1 MSLKVRL
8 IAVLCAFV
16 IVALAATDAITYT
29 SFRSYAVGQLDQQLV
44 RSANLVA
51 QNLGFSNPFGGPR
64 SDIANE
70 VVTPGTL
77 ATELAPS
84 GQRLLPW
91 TSFGSTAQS
100 SLILPASLA
109 GLAATNAGGAP
120 VYRTVPSTVG
130 TSYRVL
136 EASLNNG
143 NVLAE
148 AIPLAGTDAA
158 LHHLLALELLVS
170 GAVLIALA
178 LAAWLIIRISLRPLQ
193 KMADTAGEIAAGDL
207 SQRVEET
214 DNRTE
219 VGRLGRA
226 LNVMLG
232 RIEIAFRE
240 REASEARLR
249 RFVADASHELRTPLT
264 SIRGYAELFQH
275 GLADRP
281 ADLDTAMR
289 RIDSESTRMAG
300 LVDDLLL
307 LARLDQGRPLERE
320 PVDLTTL
327 VADAAQDARA
337 VDPSRTVTCEAPPE
351 CVIIGDEGRLRQ
363 LLGNLVSN
371 ALAYT
376 PAGSPLEVIAMLEH
390 LHGPHVP
397 GPRCSWSTTATGSR
411 PKPLPTCSN
420 ASGDRTPPASV
431 PTVGP
436 GWGSRSW
443 RLLPMPTVDTS
454 RSRTPPAAAPPS
466 SSSCRPS
473 PDRDRALGAPTR
485 CPPASSPPTAQ
496 ARPTA
501 ARSSPARRPETRPGS
516 PVRHVRTEECLPTD
530 PAWFP
535 QRPAGHR
542 RRYRHDWLRPLHPA
556 PARISMSG
564 GPRRSRAGRDRRC

>member
-1 MSLKVRL
+1 LDTCSARRATDENVLSRVALRGQQRHLGLLVSLKVRL

-16 IVALAATDAITYT
+16 IVALVTTDAITYA
-29 SFRSYAVGQLDQQLV
+29 SFRSYAVGQLDQQLF

-51 QNLGFSNPFGGPR
+51 RNLGFSNPLGGPG
-64 SDIANE
+64 SEFENQA
-70 VVTPGTL
+70 VTPGTL
-77 ATELAPS
+77 ATELSPS

-91 TSFGSTAQS
+91 TSFSATAQS
-100 SLILPASLA
+100 SPLLPASLA
-109 GLAATNAGGAP
+109 SLAADASGGAP
-120 VYRTVPSTVG
+120 VYRTVPG
-130 TSYRVL
+130 TGNIDSYRVL
-136 EASLNNG
+136 EASLTNG
-143 NVLAE
+143 NVLVE
-148 AIPLAGTDAA
+148 AIPLTGTDGA
-158 LHHLLALELLVS
+158 LHRLLELELLVS

-178 LAAWLIIRISLRPLQ
+178 AAAWLVIRLSLRPLQ

-207 SQRVEET
+207 SQRVGET

-232 RIEIAFRE
+232 RIETAFRE

-337 VDPSRTVTCEAPPE
+337 IDPSRTVTREAPPS
-351 CVIIGDEGRLRQ
+351 CLIIGDEGRLRQ

-376 PAGSPLEVIAMLEH
+376 PDGSPLEIIAVLEPSQG
-390 LHGPHVP
+390 LAPSRAKIFVVDHGTGITPEVAAHVFERFWRSDPARVRAHGGAGLGLSIVAAVADAHGGRVSIMETPGGGATFVVELPTEP
-397 GPRCSWSTTATGSR
+397 GPGPSPWGANTAASEELTGNGAAAADAESLAGSTTSTEAAQHR
-411 PKPLPTCSN
+411 P
-420 ASGDRTPPASV
+420 
-431 PTVGP
+431 
-436 GWGSRSW
+436 
-443 RLLPMPTVDTS
+443 
-454 RSRTPPAAAPPS
+454 
-466 SSSCRPS
+466 
-473 PDRDRALGAPTR
+473 
-485 CPPASSPPTAQ
+485 
-496 ARPTA
+496 
-501 ARSSPARRPETRPGS
+501 
-516 PVRHVRTEECLPTD
+516 
-530 PAWFP
+530 F
-535 QRPAGHR
+535 
-542 RRYRHDWLRPLHPA
+542 
-556 PARISMSG
+556 
-564 GPRRSRAGRDRRC
+564 

>member
-8 IAVLCAFV
+8 IALLCAFV
-16 IVALAATDAITYT
+16 IVALVATDTITYT
-29 SFRSYAVGQLDQQLV
+29 SFRSYAVGQLDQQLF

-51 QNLGFSNPFGGPR
+51 RNLGFSYPFSGPE
-64 SDIANE
+64 SDLANQA
-70 VVTPGTL
+70 VTPGTM

-84 GQRLLPW
+84 GQQLLPW
-91 TSFGSTAQS
+91 TSFSSTNRS
-100 SLILPASLA
+100 TPLLPVSLASLA
-109 GLAATNAGGAP
+109 ANAPGGAP
-120 VYRTVPSTVG
+120 VYTTVAGNGSVQA
-130 TSYRVL
+130 YRVL
-136 EASLNNG
+136 EANLDNG

-148 AIPLAGTDAA
+148 AIPLTGTDAA

-232 RIEIAFRE
+232 RIETAFRE

-351 CVIIGDEGRLRQ
+351 CVITGDEARLRQ

-376 PAGSPLEVIAMLEH
+376 PPGSPLEVIAMLEH
-390 LHGPHVP
+390 L
-397 GPRCSWSTTATGSR
+397 
-411 PKPLPTCSN
+411 
-420 ASGDRTPPASV
+420 
-431 PTVGP
+431 
-436 GWGSRSW
+436 
-443 RLLPMPTVDTS
+443 
-454 RSRTPPAAAPPS
+454 
-466 SSSCRPS
+466 
-473 PDRDRALGAPTR
+473 PD
-485 CPPASSPPTAQ
+485 
-496 ARPTA
+496 
-501 ARSSPARRPETRPGS
+501 
-516 PVRHVRTEECLPTD
+516 
-530 PAWFP
+530 P
-535 QRPAGHR
+535 Q
-542 RRYRHDWLRPLHPA
+542 
-556 PARISMSG
+556 
-564 GPRRSRAGRDRRC
+564 RSRAKMLVVDHGDGISSEASPHVFERFWRSDPGRVRAQGGAGLGLSIVAAIADAHGGHVSLEDTPGGGATFVVELPTEPGPEPSPWGAHPVPVHEPANNGAGVADGRSSVPGTASGEATGLSGPPRPH